1 MESKGSYGYDE
12 ISSRILKLS
21 APFIISP
28 LTYICNAALKSGIF
42 PDRLKYAI
50 VKPILK
56 NGSKQDISN
65 YRPISLLTTFSK
77 VF

>member
-1 MESKGSYGYDE
+1 MESEGSYGYDE

-28 LTYICNAALKSGIF
+28 LTYICNAALNPGIF

-50 VKPILK
+50 VKPIFK

-65 YRPISLLTTFSK
+65 Y
-77 VF
+77 